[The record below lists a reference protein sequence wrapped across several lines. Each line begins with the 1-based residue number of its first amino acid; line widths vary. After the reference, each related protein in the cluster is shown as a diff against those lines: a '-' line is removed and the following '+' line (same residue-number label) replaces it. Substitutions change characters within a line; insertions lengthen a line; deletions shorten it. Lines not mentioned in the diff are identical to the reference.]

1 VAAKP
6 VSHSVARRCPPCSL
20 GKPVLLSTASRAW
33 NVGHRCNGSPDAICR
48 SMAWTRGRIGAS
60 MAYHTPSPWP
70 PKRSP
75 RAANGSSSSSAPGN
89 RLLPIA
95 RPRHA
100 KPLRKRSLPH
110 HAGPGGVPQPLGEH
124 AGSGLAIR
132 VVPVSSVRRILFC
145 PSPVDRTSLRDAF
158 RTSKASFQ
166 NRSDTPLKIAVFMGR
181 GECQTYGRFC

>member
-1 VAAKP
+1 GAAKP
-6 VSHSVARRCPPCSL
+6 LSPPVAGRCPPFFL
-20 GKPVLLSTASRAW
+20 GKPVLLPTASRAW

-48 SMAWTRGRIGAS
+48 SMA
-60 MAYHTPSPWP
+60 WP

-100 KPLRKRSLPH
+100 EPLRKRSLPR

-124 AGSGLAIR
+124 EGSGLA
-132 VVPVSSVRRILFC
+132 
-145 PSPVDRTSLRDAF
+145 T
-158 RTSKASFQ
+158 
-166 NRSDTPLKIAVFMGR
+166 
-181 GECQTYGRFC
+181 RFVHV